1 MQQQNYDI
9 NIYILHISIYI
20 EFYWYTRQ
28 PLYETV
34 RLTVFDS
41 GFQCGRCTPTLLQ
54 NHVNP
59 MRLLS
64 AYAASSWRNPKSAS
78 HGAGSDLA
86 SREITKEVACA
97 CSFLVPVIARTIT
110 ERTWWHGSETK
121 TSAHGFVEQ
130 SLCRIQCLGTL
141 WECGPQ
147 MALSR
152 FFGVHTSE
160 AK

>member
-1 MQQQNYDI
+1 MQAQD
-9 NIYILHISIYI
+9 IYILHISILNSI
-20 EFYWYTRQ
+20 DILVNRIMRLSDW
-28 PLYETV
+28 LYY
-34 RLTVFDS
+34 DS

-97 CSFLVPVIARTIT
+97 CRFLVPVIARTIT
-110 ERTWWHGSETK
+110 ERTWWHGSEAK
-121 TSAHGFVEQ
+121 ISAHGFVEQ
-130 SLCRIQCLGTL
+130 SLCRIQCLGAL

-147 MALSR
+147 MASSR